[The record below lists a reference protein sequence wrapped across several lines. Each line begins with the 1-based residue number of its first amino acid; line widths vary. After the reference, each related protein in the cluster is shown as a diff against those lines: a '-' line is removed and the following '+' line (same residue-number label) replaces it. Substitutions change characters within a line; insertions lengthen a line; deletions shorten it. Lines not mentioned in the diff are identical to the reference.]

1 MATEQE
7 RALQETSE
15 NSVNGNKSPLSN
27 TQNKATKQTN
37 EAGSNELNLSD
48 EQADDEVTNNDG
60 SIVETL
66 DTAFHNEPGV
76 IKDHSIAGSNRADY
90 YEAQSQGKS
99 DAEEE
104 LDFIKKQQSE

>member
-7 RALQETSE
+7 RALQEKSE
-15 NSVNGNKSPLSN
+15 NIIDGAKSPLGGL
-27 TQNKATKQTN
+27 QNKATEQTN
-37 EAGSNELNLSD
+37 EAGNNEQNLPV

-104 LDFIKKQQSE
+104 MDFIRKQQAE